1 MERREDQNLQSTVLE
16 EGQDSKLAEYGD
28 CMEIPCGLRME
39 DINTLPD
46 EIRFHTAT
54 HTNGAA
60 AARKAQ
66 QF

>member
-1 MERREDQNLQSTVLE
+1 MEKRAEQKIQGPVLE
-16 EGQDSKLAEYGD
+16 EIQDGRLAEFGD

-46 EIRFHTAT
+46 EIRFHTAS

-60 AARKAQ
+60 EAKRAQ
-66 QF
+66 QY